1 MKVKITL
8 KDPQKECLDKVTSDL
23 SLENNEKTIHKLIH
37 GIFELNQNDDVFGDY
52 RCVGDC
58 YTTEQSVEIELDD
71 ETVSKIKGIF
81 QKYDFDDYDSEE
93 EEISKIIRSM
103 INFADE
109 EEDIKTI
116 FTSWGRCKMGIIILW
131 KEVNILPMKRGFKS
145 SYVLNPL
152 KIEDIISCWWFEMN
166 DDVLL
171 DYHLKDWLER

>member
-8 KDPQKECLDKVTSDL
+8 KDPQKECLDKEVTSGL
-23 SLENNEKTIHKLIH
+23 SLENHEKTIHKLIH

-58 YTTEQSVEIELDD
+58 YSTEQSVEIEFDD

-109 EEDIKTI
+109 EENIKTI
-116 FTSWGRCKMGIIILW
+116 FTS
-131 KEVNILPMKRGFKS
+131 
-145 SYVLNPL
+145 
-152 KIEDIISCWWFEMN
+152 
-166 DDVLL
+166 
-171 DYHLKDWLER
+171 

>member
-1 MKVKITL
+1 MFQNLLLVFQNYIQDVLGIRIHLTIPFL
-8 KDPQKECLDKVTSDL
+8 PFISFDSLYNNVIINNLFLNKVTSDL

-58 YTTEQSVEIELDD
+58 YSTEQSVKIELDD
-71 ETVSKIKGIF
+71 ETVSKIKDIF

-109 EEDIKTI
+109 EEGIKTI
-116 FTSWGRCKMGIIILW
+116 F
-131 KEVNILPMKRGFKS
+131 S
-145 SYVLNPL
+145 S
-152 KIEDIISCWWFEMN
+152 
-166 DDVLL
+166 
-171 DYHLKDWLER
+171 

>member
-1 MKVKITL
+1 M
-8 KDPQKECLDKVTSDL
+8 
-23 SLENNEKTIHKLIH
+23 
-37 GIFELNQNDDVFGDY
+37 NQNDDVFGDY

-58 YTTEQSVEIELDD
+58 YSTEQSVEIELDD

-109 EEDIKTI
+109 EENIKTI
-116 FTSWGRCKMGIIILW
+116 FTSWGGCKMSIIFLW
-131 KEVNILPMKRGFKS
+131 KRVNFLPIKWGFNS

-152 KIEDIISCWWFEMN
+152 KFRDLISCWWF
-166 DDVLL
+166 
-171 DYHLKDWLER
+171 

>member
-1 MKVKITL
+1 MKVNITL
-8 KDPQKECLDKVTSDL
+8 KDQQKECLDKVTSDL
-23 SLENNEKTIHKLIH
+23 SLENHEKTIKKLIH

-58 YTTEQSVEIELDD
+58 YSTEQSLEIELDD

-103 INFADE
+103 INYADE

-116 FTSWGRCKMGIIILW
+116 FTS
-131 KEVNILPMKRGFKS
+131 
-145 SYVLNPL
+145 
-152 KIEDIISCWWFEMN
+152 
-166 DDVLL
+166 
-171 DYHLKDWLER
+171 

>member
-1 MKVKITL
+1 MKVNITL
-8 KDPQKECLDKVTSDL
+8 KDQQKECLDKVTNDL

-37 GIFELNQNDDVFGDY
+37 GIFELNQNDEVFGDS

-58 YTTEQSVEIELDD
+58 YSTDQSVKIVLDD

-93 EEISKIIRSM
+93 EEVRKINRSM

-116 FTSWGRCKMGIIILW
+116 FTS
-131 KEVNILPMKRGFKS
+131 
-145 SYVLNPL
+145 
-152 KIEDIISCWWFEMN
+152 
-166 DDVLL
+166 
-171 DYHLKDWLER
+171 

>member
-1 MKVKITL
+1 MKVNITL
-8 KDPQKECLDKVTSDL
+8 KDQQKECLDKFTSDL
-23 SLENNEKTIHKLIH
+23 SLENHEKTIKKLIH

-58 YTTEQSVEIELDD
+58 YSTEQSLEIELDD
-71 ETVSKIKGIF
+71 ETVSKIKGSF

-116 FTSWGRCKMGIIILW
+116 FTS
-131 KEVNILPMKRGFKS
+131 
-145 SYVLNPL
+145 
-152 KIEDIISCWWFEMN
+152 
-166 DDVLL
+166 
-171 DYHLKDWLER
+171 

>member
-8 KDPQKECLDKVTSDL
+8 KDPQKEYIEKVTNDF
-23 SLENNEKTIHKLIH
+23 SLENNEKTIDKLIY

-58 YTTEQSVEIELDD
+58 YLTEQSLEIELDD

-81 QKYDFDDYDSEE
+81 QKYDFDDYESEE

-109 EEDIKTI
+109 EENIKSI
-116 FTSWGRCKMGIIILW
+116 FVS
-131 KEVNILPMKRGFKS
+131 
-145 SYVLNPL
+145 
-152 KIEDIISCWWFEMN
+152 
-166 DDVLL
+166 
-171 DYHLKDWLER
+171 

>member
-1 MKVKITL
+1 M
-8 KDPQKECLDKVTSDL
+8 
-23 SLENNEKTIHKLIH
+23 
-37 GIFELNQNDDVFGDY
+37 NQNDDIFSDY

-58 YTTEQSVEIELDD
+58 YSTEQSVEIELDD

-116 FTSWGRCKMGIIILW
+116 FTS
-131 KEVNILPMKRGFKS
+131 
-145 SYVLNPL
+145 
-152 KIEDIISCWWFEMN
+152 
-166 DDVLL
+166 
-171 DYHLKDWLER
+171 

>member
-23 SLENNEKTIHKLIH
+23 SLENHEKTIHKLIH

-58 YTTEQSVEIELDD
+58 YSTEQPVEIEFDD

-116 FTSWGRCKMGIIILW
+116 FTS
-131 KEVNILPMKRGFKS
+131 
-145 SYVLNPL
+145 
-152 KIEDIISCWWFEMN
+152 
-166 DDVLL
+166 
-171 DYHLKDWLER
+171 

>member
-1 MKVKITL
+1 MKVNISL

-58 YTTEQSVEIELDD
+58 YSTEQSVEIEFDD
-71 ETVSKIKGIF
+71 ETVSKIKDIF

-103 INFADE
+103 INFVDE
-109 EEDIKTI
+109 NVGNEENIKTI
-116 FTSWGRCKMGIIILW
+116 FTSWGGCKMGIILLW
-131 KEVNILPMKRGFKS
+131 KGVTILSMKWGYNSLYGLTPF
-145 SYVLNPL
+145 L
-152 KIEDIISCWWFEMN
+152 
-166 DDVLL
+166 
-171 DYHLKDWLER
+171 

>member
-8 KDPQKECLDKVTSDL
+8 KEPQKECIDKVKSDL
-23 SLENNEKTIHKLIH
+23 SLENHEKTIHKLIH
-37 GIFELNQNDDVFGDY
+37 GIFELNQNDGVFGDY

-58 YTTEQSVEIELDD
+58 WSTEQSVEIELDD
-71 ETVSKIKGIF
+71 ETVSKIKDIF

-116 FTSWGRCKMGIIILW
+116 FKA
-131 KEVNILPMKRGFKS
+131 
-145 SYVLNPL
+145 
-152 KIEDIISCWWFEMN
+152 
-166 DDVLL
+166 
-171 DYHLKDWLER
+171 

>member
-1 MKVKITL
+1 MKVNITL
-8 KDPQKECLDKVTSDL
+8 KDQQKECLDKVTSDL
-23 SLENNEKTIHKLIH
+23 SLENHEKTIKKLIH

-58 YTTEQSVEIELDD
+58 YSTDQSLEIELDD

-116 FTSWGRCKMGIIILW
+116 FTSWGGCKMGFL
-131 KEVNILPMKRGFKS
+131 EGYEYSLPMKWGFNS

-152 KIEDIISCWWFEMN
+152 KIEDLISCWWFEMN

-171 DYHLKDWLER
+171 DYHLKNWLER